1 MSIHDMKMTSV
12 TTEAVT
18 LHVEE
23 EEPARRRLVFL
34 HYWARQR

>member
-23 EEPARRRLVFL
+23 ER
-34 HYWARQR
+34 